1 MDANGPE
8 WKAGTEALALC
19 IICGSKHAPD
29 TAECPDCHVSL
40 SAVRCCPE
48 CQRMVSAQHTR
59 CVYCRTSFTHELS
72 QGKDRPLPPLGFAT
86 KRSPFLV
93 LFRVIVVSVGT
104 FAFVFLFGILFLR
117 AIHRP
122 ADSHQ
127 VVARSHALD
136 SANILRSPSSRSSIV
151 GIVGSETPLSV
162 TGTQANSRG
171 RWMVLQWKKQTA
183 YLPAEEM
190 AAPLA
195 SDQEGGA
202 AVLQFFIEGA
212 NSADALSGA
221 ALSVDQYVKSFPVSP
236 TGGELRWLLAKR
248 MQALAERGGSQSTAL
263 RRAAD
268 TQLKL
273 LAASEGP
280 FAAKARA
287 LTGKGSREKES
298 SPSTRGPKQIEIVDE
313 PRLDG
318 PGPKATRETSVNIE
332 P

>member
-40 SAVRCCPE
+40 SVVRCCPE

-59 CVYCRTSFTHELS
+59 CVYCRTSFTHELP
-72 QGKDRPLPPLGFAT
+72 QGKDRALPPLGLE
-86 KRSPFLV
+86 RQRNPLRV
-93 LFRVIVVSVGT
+93 LFRVTVVSVGT

-122 ADSHQ
+122 EGTHP

-136 SANILRSPSSRSSIV
+136 SANLLRSPSSNSSIV
-151 GIVGSETPLSV
+151 GIVSSETPLSI
-162 TGTQANSRG
+162 TGAQANSRG
-171 RWMVLQWKKQTA
+171 RWMVLHWKKHTA
-183 YLPAEEM
+183 YLPAREM

-195 SDQEGGA
+195 SEQEGGA
-202 AVLQFFIEGA
+202 TVLKFFIEGA
-212 NSADALSGA
+212 NSADALNGA
-221 ALSVDQYVKSFPVSP
+221 ALSVDQYVKSFPESP

-248 MQALAERGGSQSTAL
+248 MQALAVRGGSQGTAM

-268 TQLKL
+268 RQLKL

-287 LTGKGSREKES
+287 LTGKDSARKKGSL
-298 SPSTRGPKQIEIVDE
+298 STRGAKQIEIADE